1 MIYWYVKCLIINS
14 YSFNTILRIRINEIK
29 RRVEISVF
37 FFYKKKKLKK
47 NKKKKKKKK
56 KKKNNYTKIKLIIK
70 N

>member
-37 FFYKKKKLKK
+37 FFYKKKSLDEGEKILIEKK
-47 NKKKKKKKK
+47 RVKGHL
-56 KKKNNYTKIKLIIK
+56 TIVHLIIK